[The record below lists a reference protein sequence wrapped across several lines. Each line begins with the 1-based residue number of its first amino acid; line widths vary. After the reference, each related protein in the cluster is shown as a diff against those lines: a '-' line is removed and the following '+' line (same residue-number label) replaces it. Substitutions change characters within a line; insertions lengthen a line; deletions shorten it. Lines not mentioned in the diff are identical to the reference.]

1 MKINVK
7 DYYKMYNLNRK
18 QLFGLIYDIAFDT
31 DNSEVDNVLRDC
43 LDELCRLYIED
54 KTSYDE

>member
-7 DYYKMYNLNRK
+7 DYYKMFNLNRK
-18 QLFGLIYDIAFDT
+18 QLFGLIFDIAFET
-31 DNSEVDNVLRDC
+31 DNPEVDNILRDC
-43 LDELCRLYIED
+43 LDELCRLYMED